1 MALTTPLSE
10 VKDLK
15 DKRVL
20 VVGMARSGVA
30 MVNFLLE
37 AGAQVT
43 VSDHKSR
50 AELAPALEQ
59 IEGLPNLQFDLGGHT
74 PKTFLAQD
82 LIVLSPGVPPNLKIF
97 DYARGNGVQVTG
109 EFEFATWFI
118 KEPVIAVT
126 GTNGKSTTC
135 KLIELF
141 LKESGVPVWLG
152 GNFGEP
158 LVEYLRKVQRI
169 ANPVAPVEGEDPVPV
184 EIQPKVVVAEVSS
197 FQLEHSERFN
207 PQNIVFTNLAE
218 NHQDRYRS
226 MEDYVNAKRRIF
238 ANTNQAT
245 TSILNADD
253 NAVVELAR
261 DPAVQ
266 RGRIFYFSRKPQLEP
281 QIMTIGGAV
290 CIGNEI
296 RVRTGPDIE
305 TYTVKQMK
313 MRGKHSIDNIMA
325 ATLASREHG
334 ATHDA
339 IQKVVD
345 TYPGMPHRLEYVRRV
360 GGVEFFNDSK
370 ATNVHAVLRA
380 LDAFEENI
388 IMIMGGKD
396 TNLSYEALRDIVK
409 RKVKTLILVG
419 EAKERINRDIGDFSE
434 TFLIGTFEEAVLIA
448 YQKSRIGDIVL
459 LSPGASSYDMFDS
472 FEERGNYFKDIVR
485 RFR

>member
-1 MALTTPLSE
+1 MAAPLNDLSE
-10 VKDLK
+10 LK
-15 DKRVL
+15 GKRVL
-20 VVGMARSGVA
+20 VVGLARSGVSL
-30 MVNFLLE
+30 VHFLTE
-37 AGAQVT
+37 QGAQVT

-50 AELAPALEQ
+50 AELATSLEQ
-59 IEGLPNLQFDLGGHT
+59 VEGLEGLQFDLGGHT
-74 PKTFLAQD
+74 PKIFLQQE

-97 DYARGNGVQVTG
+97 EYARNNGVIVTG

-118 KEPVIAVT
+118 KEPVIGVT
-126 GTNGKSTTC
+126 GTNGKSSTC
-135 KLIELF
+135 KLAELF
-141 LKESGVPVWLG
+141 LKESGIKTWLG

-158 LVEYLRKVQRI
+158 LVEYLRKKSKEPESAAQ
-169 ANPVAPVEGEDPVPV
+169 
-184 EIQPKVVVAEVSS
+184 VVVAEVSS
-197 FQLEHSERFN
+197 FQLEHCEKFT
-207 PQNIVFTNLAE
+207 PQNIIFTNLAE

-226 MEDYVNAKRRIF
+226 MEDYVTAKRRIF
-238 ANTNQAT
+238 QNTNQAT

-290 CIGNEI
+290 CIKDEI

-305 TYTVKQMK
+305 YYTVKNMK

-325 ATLASREHG
+325 ATLAAREHG
-334 ATHDA
+334 ASHDA
-339 IQKVVD
+339 IQRVID
-345 TYPGMPHRLEYVRRV
+345 TFPGMAHRLEYVRRV
-360 GGVEFFNDSK
+360 GGVEFYNDSK

-380 LDAFEENI
+380 LDAFDENL

-396 TNLSYEALRDIVK
+396 TNLNYETLRDPVK

-419 EAKERINRDIGDFSE
+419 EAKERINRDIGDFAE

-448 YQKSRIGDIVL
+448 YQKSRIGDTVL
-459 LSPGASSYDMFDS
+459 LSPGASSFDMFDS
-472 FEERGNYFKDIVR
+472 YEERGNYFKEIVK

>member
-1 MALTTPLSE
+1 MPLATPLTE
-10 VKDLK
+10 IKDLK

-20 VVGMARSGVA
+20 VVGMARSGVS

-141 LKESGVPVWLG
+141 LKEAGIPVWLG

-158 LVEYLRKVQRI
+158 LVEYLRHIQKLE
-169 ANPVAPVEGEDPVPV
+169 EGQPR
-184 EIQPKVVVAEVSS
+184 PKVVVAEVSS
-197 FQLEHSERFN
+197 FQLEHSERFT

-238 ANTNQAT
+238 QNTNQAT

-290 CIGNEI
+290 CIKDEI

-305 TYTVKQMK
+305 TYTVKNMK

-325 ATLASREHG
+325 ATLAAREHG

-339 IQKVVD
+339 IQRVID
-345 TYPGMPHRLEYVRRV
+345 SYPGMPHRLEYVRRV
-360 GGVEFFNDSK
+360 GGVEFYNDSK

-380 LDAFEENI
+380 LDAFDENI

-472 FEERGNYFKDIVR
+472 FEERGNYFKEIVK

>member
-1 MALTTPLSE
+1 MTPISD

-20 VVGMARSGVA
+20 VVGMARSGVS
-30 MVNFLLE
+30 MVHFLLE
-37 AGAQVT
+37 SGAQVT

-59 IEGLPNLQFDLGGHT
+59 IEGLANLQLDLGGHT
-74 PKTFLAQD
+74 PKVFLNQD
-82 LIVLSPGVPPNLKIF
+82 LIILSPGVPPNLKIF
-97 DYARGNGVQVTG
+97 DYARSNGVQVTG

-118 KEPVIAVT
+118 KEPIIAVT

-135 KLIELF
+135 KLTELF
-141 LKESGVPVWLG
+141 LSESGVKVWLG

-158 LVEYLRKVQRI
+158 LIEYLRKKQKTD
-169 ANPVAPVEGEDPVPV
+169 E
-184 EIQPKVVVAEVSS
+184 QYQVVVAEVSS
-197 FQLEHSERFN
+197 FQLEHCERFT
-207 PQNIVFTNLAE
+207 PQNVVFTNLAE

-238 ANTNQAT
+238 QNTNQAT

-290 CIGNEI
+290 CVKDEI
-296 RVRTGPDIE
+296 RVRTGPEIE
-305 TYTVKQMK
+305 YFTVKDMK

-325 ATLASREHG
+325 ASLAAREHG
-334 ATHDA
+334 ATHA
-339 IQKVVD
+339 GIQSVVD
-345 TYPGMPHRLEYVRRV
+345 NFPGMPHRLEYVRRV

-380 LDAFEENI
+380 LDAFDENI
-388 IMIMGGKD
+388 ILIMGGKD
-396 TNLSYEALRDIVK
+396 TNLNYEALRDVVR
-409 RKVKTLILVG
+409 RKVKNLILVG
-419 EAKERINRDIGDFSE
+419 EAKERINRDIGDYSE

-448 YQKSRIGDIVL
+448 YQKSRINDVVL
-459 LSPGASSYDMFDS
+459 LSPGASSFDMFDS
-472 FEERGNYFKDIVR
+472 YEERGNYFKEIVK

>member
-1 MALTTPLSE
+1 MSLAAPLSE
-10 VKDLK
+10 IKDLK

-20 VVGMARSGVA
+20 VVGMARSGVS

-37 AGAQVT
+37 SGAQVT

-97 DYARGNGVQVTG
+97 DYARGNGVTVTG

-135 KLIELF
+135 KLVELF
-141 LKESGVPVWLG
+141 LKESGVPCWLG

-158 LVEYLRKVQRI
+158 LVEYLRLIQ
-169 ANPVAPVEGEDPVPV
+169 NLPEGEAK
-184 EIQPKVVVAEVSS
+184 PKVVIAEVSS

-238 ANTNQAT
+238 QNTNQAT

-281 QIMTIGGAV
+281 QIMTIGGSV
-290 CIGNEI
+290 CIKDEVKI
-296 RVRTGPDIE
+296 RTGPEID
-305 TYTVKQMK
+305 TYSVKGMK

-325 ATLASREHG
+325 SALAAREHG
-334 ATHDA
+334 ASHDA
-339 IQKVVD
+339 IQKVINS
-345 TYPGMPHRLEYVRRV
+345 YPGMPHRLEYVRRV
-360 GGVEFFNDSK
+360 GGVEFYNDSK
-370 ATNVHAVLRA
+370 ATNVHAVRRA
-380 LDAFEENI
+380 LDAFDDIPI

-396 TNLSYEALRDIVK
+396 TNLSYESLRDVVK
-409 RKVKTLILVG
+409 QKVKTLILVG
-419 EAKERINRDIGDFSE
+419 EAKERINRDLGDFSE

-472 FEERGNYFKDIVR
+472 FEERGNYFKEIVK

>member
-1 MALTTPLSE
+1 MTPISE
-10 VKDLK
+10 VKDLNG
-15 DKRVL
+15 KRVL
-20 VVGMARSGVA
+20 VVGLARSGVS
-30 MVNFLLE
+30 MVHFLAE
-37 AGAQVT
+37 NGAQVT
-43 VSDHKSR
+43 VSDHKSK

-59 IEGLPNLQFDLGGHT
+59 IDGLGVQYDLGGHT
-74 PKTFLAQD
+74 PKVFLQQD

-97 DYARGNGVQVTG
+97 DYARSNGVTVTG

-118 KEPVIAVT
+118 KEPIIAVT

-135 KLIELF
+135 KLTELF
-141 LKESGVPVWLG
+141 LKESGLNVWLG

-158 LVEYLRKVQRI
+158 LIEYVRKQ
-169 ANPVAPVEGEDPVPV
+169 AKAGEAG
-184 EIQPKVVVAEVSS
+184 EKYSSVVAEVSS
-197 FQLEHSERFN
+197 FQLEHCERFT
-207 PQNIVFTNLAE
+207 PQNVVFTNLAE

-238 ANTNQAT
+238 QNTNQAT

-290 CIGNEI
+290 TIKDEI
-296 RVRTGPDIE
+296 RVRTGPEIE
-305 TYTVKQMK
+305 YYTVKNMK

-325 ATLASREHG
+325 ASLAAREHG
-334 ATHDA
+334 ATHDG
-339 IQKVVD
+339 IQRVID
-345 TYPGMPHRLEYVRRV
+345 TFPGMPHRLEYVRRV

-380 LDAFEENI
+380 LDAFDENI
-388 IMIMGGKD
+388 ILIMGGKD
-396 TNLSYEALRDIVK
+396 TNLSYEALREIVR
-409 RKVKTLILVG
+409 RKVKNLILVG
-419 EAKERINRDIGDFSE
+419 EAKERINRDIGDYSE

-459 LSPGASSYDMFDS
+459 LSPGASSFDMFDS
-472 FEERGNYFKDIVR
+472 YEERGNYFKEIVN

>member
-1 MALTTPLSE
+1 MTPISE
-10 VKDLK
+10 IKELK

-20 VVGMARSGVA
+20 VVGLARSGVSL
-30 MVNFLLE
+30 VHFLVE
-37 AGAQVT
+37 SGAQVT
-43 VSDHKSR
+43 VSDHKSK
-50 AELAPALEQ
+50 AELSPALEQ
-59 IEGLPNLQFDLGGHT
+59 IDGLGVQYDLGGHT
-74 PKTFLAQD
+74 PKVFLQQD

-97 DYARGNGVQVTG
+97 DYARSQGVQVTG

-126 GTNGKSTTC
+126 GTNGKSSTC
-135 KLIELF
+135 KLIERF
-141 LKESGVPVWLG
+141 LTESGVKCWLG
-152 GNFGEP
+152 GNYGEA
-158 LVEYLRKVQRI
+158 LVEYLRKQLKT
-169 ANPVAPVEGEDPVPV
+169 PEEKC
-184 EIQPKVVVAEVSS
+184 QVVVAEVSS
-197 FQLEHSERFN
+197 FQLEHCERFTPHN
-207 PQNIVFTNLAE
+207 VVFTNLAE

-238 ANTNQAT
+238 QNTNQAT

-290 CIGNEI
+290 CIKDEV

-305 TYTVKQMK
+305 YYNVKNMK

-325 ATLASREHG
+325 AALAAGEHG
-334 ATHDA
+334 ATRDA
-339 IQKVVD
+339 IQRVID
-345 TYPGMPHRLEYVRRV
+345 TFPGMPHRLEYVRRV
-360 GGVEFFNDSK
+360 GGVEFYNDSK

-380 LDAFEENI
+380 LDSFDENI

-396 TNLSYEALRDIVK
+396 TNLNYEALREPVR
-409 RKVKTLILVG
+409 RKVKNLILVG
-419 EAKERINRDIGDFSE
+419 EAKERINRDIGDYSE

-448 YQKSRIGDIVL
+448 YQKSRIGDAVL
-459 LSPGASSYDMFDS
+459 LSPGASSFDMFDS
-472 FEERGNYFKDIVR
+472 YEERGNYYKEIVS

>member
-1 MALTTPLSE
+1 MQPI
-10 VKDLK
+10 VDPKDLK

-20 VVGMARSGVA
+20 VVGLARSGVS
-30 MVNFLLE
+30 VVRFLRE
-37 AGAQVT
+37 NGAQVT

-50 AELAPALEQ
+50 AELSAALEQ
-59 IEGLPNLQFDLGGHT
+59 IDGLGVQYDLGGHT

-82 LIVLSPGVPPNLKIF
+82 LIVLSPGVPTNLKIF
-97 DYARGNGVQVTG
+97 DYARSQGVQVTG

-118 KEPVIAVT
+118 REPVIAVT

-141 LKESGVPVWLG
+141 LNESGIDAWLG
-152 GNFGEP
+152 GNYGDP
-158 LVEYLRKVQRI
+158 LIEYLR
-169 ANPVAPVEGEDPVPV
+169 GEKRA
-184 EIQPKVVVAEVSS
+184 KVVVAEVSS
-197 FQLEHSERFN
+197 FQLEHSERFT
-207 PQNIVFTNLAE
+207 PQNIVFMNIAE

-238 ANTNQAT
+238 QNTNQAT

-266 RGRIFYFSRKPQLEP
+266 RGRIFYFSRKPSLEP

-290 CIGNEI
+290 CIKDEI
-296 RVRTGPDIE
+296 RVRTGPEIE
-305 TYTVKQMK
+305 NYSVKNMK
-313 MRGKHSIDNIMA
+313 MRGKHSIDNLMA
-325 ATLASREHG
+325 ATLAAREHG
-334 ATHDA
+334 ASREA
-339 IQKVVD
+339 IQKVID
-345 TYPGMPHRLEYVRRV
+345 TFPGMHHRLEYVRRV

-370 ATNVHAVLRA
+370 ATNVHAVSRA

-396 TNLSYEALRDIVK
+396 TNLSYESLRESVR

-419 EAKERINRDIGDFSE
+419 EAKERINRDLGDYSE

-459 LSPGASSYDMFDS
+459 LSPGASSFDMFDS
-472 FEERGNYFKDIVR
+472 YEERGNYYKELVARFK
-485 RFR
+485 